1 VRTLVVI
8 DAANVVGSVPDGWW
22 RDRLGA
28 ARRLRDALS
37 GVPAAGLP
45 GVAPPLEVV
54 LVVEGAA
61 ATLAGEEGGPDGVT
75 VVAASPDGS
84 GDDAIVAL
92 AAQATGRPC
101 VVVTADRGL
110 AGRVGAYGAAVVGPR
125 TVPYGR

>member
-1 VRTLVVI
+1 VRTLVVV
-8 DAANVVGSVPDGWW
+8 DAANVVGSVPNGWW

-28 ARRLRDALS
+28 ARRLRDALTR
-37 GVPAAGLP
+37 VPTDGLP

-61 ATLAGEEGGPDGVT
+61 ATLAGEEGAPAGVT

-84 GDDAIVAL
+84 GDDAIVAIVGR
-92 AAQATGRPC
+92 AADQPC

-110 AGRVGAYGAAVVGPR
+110 AERVSTHGAVVVGPR